1 MIKFL
6 TGVIFTLLAIPI
18 FIFCY
23 VKFGFFPVAT
33 DAPALPFEMQ
43 LAHMGLNAQIDKNGT
58 KTPPFQASK
67 DDYLSGVHLYR
78 QHCAPCH
85 GLPGEPKSAIAQG
98 MYPRPPELFKGTGVT
113 DDPAAETYWKVANG
127 IRLTGMPAY
136 KKTLSEKEM
145 WEISELLAN
154 ADKLPGEVTDALKKP
169 LPIDVQ

>member
-6 TGVIFTLLAIPI
+6 AGVVFTLLVIPV

-33 DAPALPFEMQ
+33 DAPPLPFEMQ
-43 LAHMGLNAQIDKNGT
+43 LAHMGLHAQIDKSGT

-78 QHCAPCH
+78 QDCAPCH

-98 MYPRPPELFKGTGVT
+98 MYPPPPELFKGTGVT
-113 DDPAAETYWKVANG
+113 DDPAGETYWKVANG